1 MENKYPQLAALRNG
15 LVVSCQA
22 GPESP
27 LNAPH
32 FIAAL
37 AKSAEMGGAFGF
49 RVDRP
54 ENIAAV
60 RAISKLPIIGI
71 NKIHTPGYEVY
82 ITPTFAAAEA
92 AAQAGADLLAI
103 DATGRPR
110 PNGETFCEIVKK
122 VHDRLNVPVMADVG
136 TIEQGLQALEDGADI
151 VATTMSTSEPYGK
164 PEDGPGLHIVRAL
177 VKVTGQPIFV
187 EGQVWTVE
195 ELRACFEAGAYAV
208 VIGSA
213 ITVPQFITRRFLSA
227 LPAAPKEVG
236 YEPGN

>member
-1 MENKYPQLAALRNG
+1 MCQKFLQLEALHNG

-32 FIAAL
+32 FIAAM
-37 AKSAEMGGAFGF
+37 AKSAEMGGAIGF

-60 RAISKLPIIGI
+60 RAISELPIIGI
-71 NKIHTPGYEVY
+71 NKIYTPGYDLY
-82 ITPTFAAAEA
+82 ITPTYASAEA
-92 AAQAGADLLAI
+92 AVQAGANLLAI
-103 DATGRPR
+103 DATGRLR
-110 PNGETFCEIVKK
+110 PNGETFREIVSK

-136 TIEQGLQALEDGADI
+136 TIEQGLQALEDGADM
-151 VATTMSTSEPYGK
+151 VATTMSTSAPYGK
-164 PEDGPGLHIVRAL
+164 PEDGPGLHIVEAL
-177 VKVTGQPIFV
+177 VKVTDRPIIV

-195 ELRACFEAGAYAV
+195 AMQACFDAGGYAV

-213 ITVPQFITRRFLSA
+213 ITVPQFITQRFVRA
-227 LPAAPKEVG
+227 LPAAFKEVRN
-236 YEPGN
+236 ER

>member
-1 MENKYPQLAALRNG
+1 MNQKYPQLEALHNG

-27 LNAPH
+27 LNAPL

-60 RAISKLPIIGI
+60 RAISALPIIGI
-71 NKIHTPGYEVY
+71 NKIHTPGYDLY
-82 ITPTFAAAEA
+82 ITPTYASAEA
-92 AAQAGADLLAI
+92 AARAGADLLAI

-110 PNGETFCEIVKK
+110 PNDETFREIVKN
-122 VHDRLNVPVMADVG
+122 VHERLNVPVMADVG
-136 TIEQGLQALEDGADI
+136 TVEQGLQALEDDADI
-151 VATTMSTSEPYGK
+151 IATTMSTSHPFGK

-177 VKVTGQPIFV
+177 VKITDRPIIV

-213 ITVPQFITRRFLSA
+213 ITVPQFITQRFIRA
-227 LPAAPKEVG
+227 LPVPSRGVR
-236 YEPGN
+236 

>member
-1 MENKYPQLAALRNG
+1 MIQKYAQLEALHKG

-60 RAISKLPIIGI
+60 RAISELPIIGI
-71 NKIHTPGYEVY
+71 NKIHTPGYDLY
-82 ITPTFAAAEA
+82 ITPTYASAEA
-92 AAQAGADLLAI
+92 AVQAGANLFAI

-110 PNGETFCEIVKK
+110 PDGETFREIVRK

-151 VATTMSTSEPYGK
+151 VATTMSTSTPYGK

-177 VKVTGQPIFV
+177 VKVTDCPIIV

-195 ELRACFEAGAYAV
+195 EMRACFEAGVYAV

-213 ITVPQFITRRFLSA
+213 ITVPQFITRRFVRA
-227 LPAAPKEVG
+227 LPVAHQEVRN
-236 YEPGN
+236 ER